1 MIIFDVDGVLV
12 DVRGS
17 FHRSTVQTIHHFT
30 GKTVSIAGIQKWKS
44 KGGYN
49 DDWKLSTAWIRELG
63 VRVTYDIV
71 KKQFMKFY
79 WGDGS
84 PGNVTRERWLVTPSR
99 LLRWSR
105 RYELSLFTGRT
116 RQELSHTL
124 ERSKAKTLFRYIVTM
139 DDIERLKPHPDGLLR
154 ILNGR
159 DPSLAV
165 YLGDNVDDAIA
176 ARSAEVNF
184 LGVLPRNSHA
194 RRLQGPALR
203 REGAQRILHCVP
215 DLDRWLKQNTQVT
228 KSKRGQQTGESH
240 RHDLTL
246 PGPPHSC

>member
-1 MIIFDVDGVLV
+1 MKSKVEIIIFDVDGVLV

-17 FHRSTVQTIHHFT
+17 FHRSTIQTVHHFAA
-30 GKTVSIAGIQKWKS
+30 KRVSIAGIQKWKS

-49 DDWKLSTAWIRELG
+49 DDWKLTTAWLRELG
-63 VRVTYDIV
+63 VRVSYNEV

-79 WGDGS
+79 WGDGRS
-84 PGNVTRERWLVTPSR
+84 GNVARERWLVPAKT
-99 LLRWSR
+99 LRKWSQ

-124 ERSKAKTLFRYIVTM
+124 GRSHAQNYFRHIVTM
-139 DDIERLKPHPDGLLR
+139 DDIDRLKPHQDGLLR

-159 DPSLAV
+159 DPGFAI

-176 ARSAEVNF
+176 ARRAGIRF

-194 RRLQGPALR
+194 RRLQGPKLRHWGALT
-203 REGAQRILHCVP
+203 ILHKAP
-215 DLDRWLKQNTQVT
+215 DLDEWLKSNA
-228 KSKRGQQTGESH
+228 GG
-240 RHDLTL
+240 
-246 PGPPHSC
+246 